1 MFSLLTNGTTLYYS
15 LFFKELSTYMEIFI
29 KNTFLLK
36 KSTQIFTVFC
46 MQIVLGLVTK
56 QTMGTMKLWIS
67 TWDELRLAA
76 SYRKIKMQLTN
87 NDEMLNCLSTEQ
99 NSHQTND

>member
-1 MFSLLTNGTTLYYS
+1 MVPLYIIPYFLKDEVRIWRPTSKTYSCLKNQHKYS
-15 LFFKELSTYMEIFI
+15 LYFVCKL
-29 KNTFLLK
+29 FLAW
-36 KSTQIFTVFC
+36 SQS
-46 MQIVLGLVTK
+46 K
-56 QTMGTMKLWIS
+56 QWAQWNWIS
-67 TWDELRLAA
+67 TWDELRLAV